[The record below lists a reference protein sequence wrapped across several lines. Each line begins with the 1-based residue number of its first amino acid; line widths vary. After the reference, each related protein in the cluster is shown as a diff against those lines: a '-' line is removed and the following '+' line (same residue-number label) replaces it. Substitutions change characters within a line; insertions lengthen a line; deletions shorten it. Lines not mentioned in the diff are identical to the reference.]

1 MHTSGNHRKPQETTN
16 PIHYGIYD
24 STEVVGSPFH
34 SRLSWVP
41 LQATNALF
49 DMLLVH
55 AAYV

>member
-1 MHTSGNHRKPQETTN
+1 MHASGNHRKPQI
-16 PIHYGIYD
+16 PYSYGIYD

-49 DMLLVH
+49 CMLLVH
-55 AAYV
+55 ATYG

>member
-1 MHTSGNHRKPQETTN
+1 MHASGSHKF
-16 PIHYGIYD
+16 HYSYGIYD